1 MLLVVAGCVPTDDPR
16 PDGDWQ
22 TLGKL
27 DLTLQR
33 AATTDVAQPLRVIV
47 RAASGNLDGLATAVE
62 ASGGR
67 VVERFAVIDAV
78 SAEIG
83 SDSLLVLSQN
93 AVVTSVSMDSVVDS
107 AQKKAKGG
115 GKPGGGGGGE
125 EPPAEEPPAEEPSAE
140 PEGQSHLRNTLGL
153 DDEPWKGLGIN
164 VAIIDSGIGYAPGL
178 RLAGYWDFRDGRNP
192 RFNRT
197 NNPSDPYGHG
207 THVAGLI
214 ANTGWW
220 SDGLYSGTAPFVDLY
235 GLRVLDENGAGYTS
249 DVIRAISWVLENQNR
264 AQVDVINLSLGH
276 PILEPAENDP
286 LVQAVEAAVRAGIVV
301 VVSAGN
307 YGYNRETGETGYAG
321 ITSPGNAPSAITV
334 GALDTLATD
343 TRSDDIV
350 ARYSSRGPT
359 WYDAFAKPDIVAPGS
374 SLVSTGSATNAIL
387 AQNPQLEV
395 GETSIAG
402 NTFFKLSGTSMATA
416 VTSGVVAAMLDASRS
431 TFGGASVPPNAIKAM
446 LHYSALPLP
455 DNDVLTQGAGG
466 LNGDGALALAAS
478 LDPNVAEGEWWLV
491 NPVSESSSIAGEE
504 LLWSQRLVWGDRL
517 VWGNNEVYTNEEAW
531 ALRIVWGDRLVWG
544 NRLVWGYNLY
554 DSIVWGDRLVWGNG
568 LVWGDRLVWGNRL
581 VWGDRL
587 VWGNLDDGTAGTMG
601 VK

>member
-1 MLLVVAGCVPTDDPR
+1 MTAVLLVVASCVPTDDRR

-47 RAASGNLDGLATAVE
+47 RAASGNLDGLAAVIE

-78 SAEIG
+78 AAEIR

-93 AVVTSVSMDSVVDS
+93 PVVTSVSIDSVVDS

-115 GKPGGGGGGE
+115 GKPGGGGE
-125 EPPAEEPPAEEPSAE
+125 EPPAEEPPAEDPPAE

-153 DDEPWKGLGIN
+153 DDEPWEGSGIN
-164 VAIIDSGIGYAPGL
+164 VAIIDSGVGFVPGVPL
-178 RLAGYWDFRDGRNP
+178 VGLWDFRDGRNP
-192 RFNRT
+192 RFNRSEA
-197 NNPSDPYGHG
+197 PSDPHGHG

-214 ANTGWW
+214 ANGGWW
-220 SDGLYSGTAPFVDLY
+220 SDGLYRGVARAVSLY

-249 DVIRAISWVLENQNR
+249 DVIRAIAWVLENQGR

-343 TRSDDIV
+343 ARTDDIV

-374 SLVSTGSATNAIL
+374 SLVSTASATNAIL
-387 AQNPQLEV
+387 AENPQLEAEEISV
-395 GETSIAG
+395 AGIAY
-402 NTFFKLSGTSMATA
+402 FKLSGTSMATA

-431 TFGGASVPPNAIKAM
+431 TFGGASVTPNAIKAM

-455 DNDVLTQGAGG
+455 DDDVLTQGAGG
-466 LNGDGALALAAS
+466 LQRRRCAR
-478 LDPNVAEGEWWLV
+478 
-491 NPVSESSSIAGEE
+491 AGRKPRPE
-504 LLWSQRLVWGDRL
+504 RG
-517 VWGNNEVYTNEEAW
+517 
-531 ALRIVWGDRLVWG
+531 
-544 NRLVWGYNLY
+544 
-554 DSIVWGDRLVWGNG
+554 
-568 LVWGDRLVWGNRL
+568 
-581 VWGDRL
+581 
-587 VWGNLDDGTAGTMG
+587 
-601 VK
+601 